1 MDVRACAHLYLS
13 NSRSHGTPRFKAP
26 EEKIAVSTHRLEAL
40 GDGLFAIV
48 MTLMVLELKIPEWE
62 GEVTN
67 ARVWHYL
74 VELAPSIFAFA
85 LSFII
90 LGIFWFAHRLV
101 HLFIGNSNRRLMW
114 ISMLFYLSIS
124 LIPFSAAM
132 LGRYPENQLVEVI
145 YGMNMVAACQ
155 LLYSLWNYGNSV
167 PGLLVREVPPEMLR
181 EIRTLFLLAPCLYMV
196 AIGISFVEPMWRSYF
211 FLITPFF
218 YLIPTRLDKYLP
230 QR

>member
-1 MDVRACAHLYLS
+1 MLAHK
-13 NSRSHGTPRFKAP
+13 FKGP
-26 EEKIAVSTHRLEAL
+26 EEKIKVGTHRLEAL

-67 ARVWHYL
+67 ERVWHYL
-74 VELAPSIFAFA
+74 GELAPSFFAFA

-101 HLFIGNSNRRLMW
+101 HLFVGHSNRRLMW
-114 ISMLFYLSIS
+114 LSMLFYLCIS

-145 YGMNMVAACQ
+145 YGVNMVAACQ
-155 LLYSLWNYGNSV
+155 FLYWLWSYANSV
-167 PGLLVREVPPEMLR
+167 ADLMVREVPAELER
-181 EIRTLFLLAPCLYMV
+181 EVNTLFLFAPASYMV
-196 AIGISFVEPMWRSYF
+196 AIGISFVEPIWSFYF
-211 FLITPFF
+211 YLVAPLC
-218 YLIPTRLDKYLP
+218 YLIPTKLDRYLP
-230 QR
+230 HRTRKGGNAESTSAE

>member
-1 MDVRACAHLYLS
+1 MFTRA
-13 NSRSHGTPRFKAP
+13 FKGP
-26 EEKIAVSTHRLEAL
+26 DEKIKVGTHRLEAL

-48 MTLMVLELKIPEWE
+48 MTLMVLELRIPEWE

-74 VELAPSIFAFA
+74 AELAPSFFAFA

-114 ISMLFYLSIS
+114 LSMLFYLSIS

-145 YGMNMVAACQ
+145 YGVNMVASCQ
-155 LLYSLWNYGNSV
+155 FLYWLWNYGSAV
-167 PGLLVREVPPEMLR
+167 PGLLIGEVPVELKR
-181 EIRTLFLLAPCLYMV
+181 EIHTLFLFAPSVYLI
-196 AIGISFVEPMWRSYF
+196 AIGISFVEPLWSFYF
-211 FLITPFF
+211 YLITPLV
-218 YLIPTRLDKYLP
+218 YLIPTRLDQYLP
-230 QR
+230 KR